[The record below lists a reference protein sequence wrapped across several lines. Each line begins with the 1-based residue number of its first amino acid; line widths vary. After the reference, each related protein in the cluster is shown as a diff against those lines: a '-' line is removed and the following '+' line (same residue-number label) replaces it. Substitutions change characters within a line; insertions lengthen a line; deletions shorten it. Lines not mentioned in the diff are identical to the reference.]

1 MTGFDP
7 SRVSD
12 TVAAA
17 LSGPAGVGS
26 VITVFS
32 AVPGVVR
39 TPARRSLLRSAPERV
54 QIGDWRYEITQD
66 GRLRAAHVVGDI
78 VIAEE
83 TLDADAVG
91 PHIARA
97 LAQLIGRYGSTICP
111 HIDAAVDALRISLGE
126 G

>member
-17 LSGPAGVGS
+17 RSGPAGVGS
-26 VITVFS
+26 VVAVFS
-32 AVPGVVR
+32 TVPGVVH
-39 TPARRSLLRSAPERV
+39 TPARRSLFRSTPARV
-54 QIGDWRYEITQD
+54 QIADWRYEIAQD

-83 TLDADAVG
+83 TLNADAVG
-91 PHIARA
+91 PHIARS
-97 LAQLIGRYGSTICP
+97 LAQLIDRYGSTICP